1 MVRAS
6 RGFEV
11 VMLVITM
18 ILLMI
23 SCWGSSVFWGPAL
36 SAHGP
41 DNPTGDVTVEKEDTG
56 RTIGDVEVLYR
67 DDRCPPPSETP
78 RHTYSGRLDEFVFA
92 PKTEQIKAILGECV
106 YNKLYKGANNSKIK
120 GGK

>member
-18 ILLMI
+18 ILMI
-23 SCWGSSVFWGPAL
+23 IIGGVGGDLLFDFFSARRHDDPTAGVSITVDEGS
-36 SAHGP
+36 H
-41 DNPTGDVTVEKEDTG
+41 
-56 RTIGDVEVLYR
+56 R